1 MLCFLLLPFTV
12 HSEVVVT
19 DDSGNKIS
27 FEKPV
32 VRVISLAPHAT
43 ELLYAA
49 GADKQ
54 VIATVEYSDFPEQAK
69 KIKRIGSYEKIDYE
83 KILELQPQVIVYWKS
98 GNPPSMIDGV
108 KNLNLKVF
116 NNEPTEFEDIPSSIR
131 MLGRLLGTEE
141 YAEQQALNFISQFKA
156 LKLKYQKPGL
166 KKVKVFYQ
174 VWNKPLMTINHKHL
188 VNDVIEF
195 CGGIN
200 VFKDLSN
207 IAPVVDIESVM
218 AKNPDV
224 VIAGM
229 TEGRREWLTDW
240 ERWKSI
246 NAVKNNHVFAINAEL
261 IVRQTPRI
269 LAGAK
274 EMCEILQSVR
284 NKINQ

>member
-1 MLCFLLLPFTV
+1 
-12 HSEVVVT
+12 
-19 DDSGNKIS
+19 
-27 FEKPV
+27 
-32 VRVISLAPHAT
+32 
-43 ELLYAA
+43 
-49 GADKQ
+49 
-54 VIATVEYSDFPEQAK
+54 
-69 KIKRIGSYEKIDYE
+69 
-83 KILELQPQVIVYWKS
+83 
-98 GNPPSMIDGV
+98 
-108 KNLNLKVF
+108 
-116 NNEPTEFEDIPSSIR
+116 